1 MAFFGE
7 FDLYSL
13 KLVLIYPPVF
23 NSHPSIS
30 GGSLNMGS
38 TEITNKCKNVFI
50 IGTNAVWYK
59 AYIRTPKY
67 FVKRFQCLN
76 LLIDCYTLCIN
87 DTLPKI
93 QTLNDT
99 NNF

>member
-13 KLVLIYPPVF
+13 KLVLIYQPVF
-23 NSHPSIS
+23 NDPSIS

-38 TEITNKCKNVFI
+38 TEITNKCKNAFI

-59 AYIRTPKY
+59 AY
-67 FVKRFQCLN
+67 
-76 LLIDCYTLCIN
+76 
-87 DTLPKI
+87 
-93 QTLNDT
+93 
-99 NNF
+99 